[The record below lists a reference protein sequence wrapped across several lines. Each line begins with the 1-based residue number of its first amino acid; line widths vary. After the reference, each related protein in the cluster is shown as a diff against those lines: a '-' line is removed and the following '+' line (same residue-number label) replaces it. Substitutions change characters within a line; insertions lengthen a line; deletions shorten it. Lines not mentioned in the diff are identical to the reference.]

1 MEQLEQAV
9 LQVVITAA
17 AQVVQEVVFQVEDV
31 MVVKAL

>member
-1 MEQLEQAV
+1 V